1 MPRVPLSTMTGD
13 ELRARRESLGY
24 TRTQLGKRLWFAD
37 PYNAIYRRETGV
49 LPITARLA
57 RQVLAIKRVL
67 TQTP

>member
-13 ELRARRESLGY
+13 ELTARRASLGY
-24 TRTQLGKRLWFAD
+24 TRTQLGKRLGFAD
-37 PYNAIYRRETGV
+37 PYNAIYRREIGV

-57 RQVLAIKRVL
+57 RQILAIKRVL